1 MLFED
6 YRPRKW
12 SEIVGQNKVVNLIM
26 KLSNRGLS
34 GRAYWFSG
42 QSGTGKT
49 TIAKLLA
56 AEIADDFCVEEL
68 DATDITATRLREIEQ
83 VWNISGWGKGGRV
96 YIINEAHGLNKTAVR
111 KLLVM
116 LERIPRHVVVIF
128 TTTVEGQASFEGLS
142 DGSPLLSRCIEAK
155 LSRQGL
161 AEPFAQRC
169 FEIAQAEGL
178 NNKPLTDYIKLAK
191 ECRNNM
197 RQMLQK
203 IETGIMLK

>member
-12 SEIVGQNKVVNLIM
+12 SEVVGQNKVVNLIM

-68 DATDITATRLREIEQ
+68 DAT
-83 VWNISGWGKGGRV
+83 
-96 YIINEAHGLNKTAVR
+96 
-111 KLLVM
+111 
-116 LERIPRHVVVIF
+116 
-128 TTTVEGQASFEGLS
+128 
-142 DGSPLLSRCIEAK
+142 
-155 LSRQGL
+155 
-161 AEPFAQRC
+161 AEPLVGEVMQ
-169 FEIAQAEGL
+169 QAGVDTEYPAINL
-178 NNKPLTDYIKLAK
+178 LIDTPFSN
-191 ECRNNM
+191 
-197 RQMLQK
+197 
-203 IETGIMLK
+203 